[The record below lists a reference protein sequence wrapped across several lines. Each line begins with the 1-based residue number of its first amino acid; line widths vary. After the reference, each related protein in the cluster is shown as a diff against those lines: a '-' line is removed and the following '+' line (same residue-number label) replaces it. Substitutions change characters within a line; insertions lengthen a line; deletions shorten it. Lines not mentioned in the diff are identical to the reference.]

1 MAGELDADYEVHWT
15 SDTDFYISRTDRV
28 SGEKESLVFARKRL
42 NFSLDFHAS
51 DFSLSEKTEYS
62 TGWFFGEQEFLER
75 ENPQDDEWDWYIDGK
90 PISYQD
96 GKPLIQNDKF
106 SISIIHTT
114 PQITNPNELRG
125 KIKSFRKGRFSQLG
139 KTKDEVSEG
148 TITISQVRNPAAAR
162 FFMTYGEPSITLQLN
177 PSEFAKV
184 VEGLSAGRQFW
195 ISLSHFGF
203 DPLLVTKDGHKS
215 LENFYWVPYADP
227 FKEIYDRLKEN
238 AGDVYNRLPEAK
250 FGFVVQDIPEQS
262 DEPVVETG
270 IPKEDETAALAQ
282 QTLDSLNQQQQ
293 LLATLRRSVGFGNF
307 LLFLILIAVATF
319 VFW

>member
-1 MAGELDADYEVHWT
+1 MTDELDADYEVHWA

-28 SGEKESLVFARKRL
+28 SGEKESLVFARNRL

-62 TGWFFGEQEFLER
+62 TGWYLGEQEFLER
-75 ENPQDDEWDWYIDGK
+75 ENPQDDEWDWYINGE

-96 GKPLIQNDKF
+96 GKPLIQNDNP

-114 PQITNPNELRG
+114 PRITNPNELRG
-125 KIKSFRKGRFSQLG
+125 KIKSSRTGRFSQLG
-139 KTKDEVSEG
+139 ETKDKVTEG
-148 TITISQVRNPAAAR
+148 TITISQVRNPAPAR
-162 FFMTYGEPSITLQLN
+162 FFITYGEPSIELQLN
-177 PSEFAKV
+177 PSEFANV
-184 VEGLSAGRQFW
+184 VKGLSAGQQFW

-203 DPLLVTKDGHKS
+203 RPLLVTKDGHEA
-215 LENFYWVPYADP
+215 LVNFYWVPYADP

-238 AGDVYNRLPEAK
+238 TGDAFYRLPEAK
-250 FGFVVQDIPEQS
+250 FGFFVRDIPEQS
-262 DEPVVETG
+262 DDPVVETG